1 MEWLSWVIGD
11 WLTGYR
17 EEPMGSPCFM
27 CEAHTNSERV
37 GTPPCCTAAK
47 FTPSPPTP
55 TNTPPPHAPAP
66 TFSPV
71 GLLESTVL
79 RDYNPQDWATMPR
92 GLSSARR
99 STADLLHKTQRILY
113 LDFAAPLLY
122 VHDLLCEAGGRRG
135 WLSVEFDGNQALAP
149 RRETKS
155 LSLRAVKFDRLMQ
168 MVTLR
173 GKGAWHPN
181 LSISS
186 ATRRPD
192 SICRI

>member
-1 MEWLSWVIGD
+1 MEWLSWAIGD
-11 WLTGYR
+11 WLTGYG

-37 GTPPCCTAAK
+37 STPPVAQQQNL
-47 FTPSPPTP
+47 PPLHPHPPTLHP
-55 TNTPPPHAPAP
+55 PAP
-66 TFSPV
+66 IFSPV
-71 GLLESTVL
+71 GLLQSTVL
-79 RDYNPQDWATMPR
+79 RDYNPQDWGTMPR
-92 GLSSARR
+92 GLGSVRR

-122 VHDLLCEAGGRRG
+122 VHDLLCEAGGRGVLR
-135 WLSVEFDGNQALAP
+135 VEFDGNQAFAP

-155 LSLRAVKFDRLMQ
+155 FSLRAVKFDRLMQ

-173 GKGAWHPN
+173 GKGARHPN
-181 LSISS
+181 LSVSS